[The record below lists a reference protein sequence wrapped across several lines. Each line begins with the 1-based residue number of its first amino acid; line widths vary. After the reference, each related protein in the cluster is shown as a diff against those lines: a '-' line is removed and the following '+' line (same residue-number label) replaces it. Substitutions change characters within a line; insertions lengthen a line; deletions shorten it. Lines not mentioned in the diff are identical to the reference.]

1 VFNVYPT
8 LEADFYFADI
18 STAVAYEK
26 MHQLKYS
33 VMSINENNNSIH
45 PNIRV

>member
-18 STAVAYEK
+18 STVVPYEK
-26 MHQLKYS
+26 MHQVKDS
-33 VMSINENNNSIH
+33 VMQH
-45 PNIRV
+45 Q